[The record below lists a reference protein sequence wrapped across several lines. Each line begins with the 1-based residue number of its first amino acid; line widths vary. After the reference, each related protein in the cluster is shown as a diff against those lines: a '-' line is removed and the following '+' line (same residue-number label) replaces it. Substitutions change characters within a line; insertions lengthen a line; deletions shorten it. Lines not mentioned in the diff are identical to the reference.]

1 MPLMLY
7 TVVFFFLLCLFGLFW
22 YLQSGSPVRDAYV
35 SPLFGDHEKN
45 LSTEDLSLLLG
56 LKRIEHLADRGRW
69 LLFISILLLII
80 EFFAVLGMLI
90 ENRGQMYWVTT
101 VNHGYVIGGFIYLLV
116 SIVAVIFSV
125 RLVSAEKSLSI
136 SNPFERI
143 DAWEHKVVQAD
154 AEQHERKIVRAHGV
168 LLEPDPGSEYQRE
181 RQSRSTRDDFDD
193 EAAGIVKS
201 AQLEQPAVR

>member
-35 SPLFGDHEKN
+35 SPLFGDHERN
-45 LSTEDLSLLLG
+45 LTTEDLSLLLG

-69 LLFISILLLII
+69 LLFISVLLLVI
-80 EFFAVLGMLI
+80 EFFAVLAMLI
-90 ENRGQMYWVTT
+90 ESRGQMYLVNA

-116 SIVAVIFSV
+116 SVLAVIFSV

-136 SNPFERI
+136 ANPFERI
-143 DAWEHKVVQAD
+143 EAWEHKVIQAD
-154 AEQHERKIVRAHGV
+154 AEQKKRIVLYLNQESGRLEGYFAFVFGLVGCGV
-168 LLEPDPGSEYQRE
+168 TLLMIWVASWLTQ
-181 RQSRSTRDDFDD
+181 F
-193 EAAGIVKS
+193 
-201 AQLEQPAVR
+201 VR

>member
-35 SPLFGDHEKN
+35 SPLFGDHERN
-45 LSTEDLSLLLG
+45 LTTEDLSLLLG

-69 LLFISILLLII
+69 LLFISVLLLVI
-80 EFFAVLGMLI
+80 EFFAVLAMLI
-90 ENRGQMYWVTT
+90 ESRGQMYMVAA

-116 SIVAVIFSV
+116 SVLAVVFSV

-143 DAWEHKVVQAD
+143 EAWEHKVIQAD
-154 AEQHERKIVRAHGV
+154 AEQKKRIVLYLNQESGRLEGYFAFVFGLIGCGMT
-168 LLEPDPGSEYQRE
+168 LLMIWVASWLMQFIR
-181 RQSRSTRDDFDD
+181 
-193 EAAGIVKS
+193 
-201 AQLEQPAVR
+201 

>member
-35 SPLFGDHEKN
+35 SPLFGDHERN
-45 LSTEDLSLLLG
+45 LTTEDLSLLLG

-69 LLFISILLLII
+69 LLFISVLLLVI
-80 EFFAVLGMLI
+80 EFFAVLAMLI
-90 ENRGQMYWVTT
+90 ESRGQMYLVGS

-116 SIVAVIFSV
+116 SVLAVVFSV

-143 DAWEHKVVQAD
+143 EAWEHKVIQAD
-154 AEQHERKIVRAHGV
+154 AEQKKRIVLYLNQESGRLEGYFAFVFGLV
-168 LLEPDPGSEYQRE
+168 GCGTTLLMIWVASWLIQ
-181 RQSRSTRDDFDD
+181 F
-193 EAAGIVKS
+193 
-201 AQLEQPAVR
+201 VR

>member
-35 SPLFGDHEKN
+35 SPLFGDHERN
-45 LSTEDLSLLLG
+45 LTTEDLSLLLG

-69 LLFISILLLII
+69 LLFISVLLLVI
-80 EFFAVLGMLI
+80 EFFAVLAMLI
-90 ENRGQMYWVTT
+90 ESRGQMYMVAA

-116 SIVAVIFSV
+116 SVLAVVFSV

-143 DAWEHKVVQAD
+143 EAWEHKVIQAD
-154 AEQHERKIVRAHGV
+154 AEQKKRIVLYLNQESGRLEGYFAFVFGLV
-168 LLEPDPGSEYQRE
+168 GCGMTLLMIWVASWLMQFIR
-181 RQSRSTRDDFDD
+181 
-193 EAAGIVKS
+193 
-201 AQLEQPAVR
+201 

>member
-45 LSTEDLSLLLG
+45 LTTEDLSLLLG

-69 LLFISILLLII
+69 LLFISVLLLVI
-80 EFFAVLGMLI
+80 EFFAVLAMLI
-90 ENRGQMYWVTT
+90 ESRGQMYVVSA

-116 SIVAVIFSV
+116 SVLAVIFSV

-136 SNPFERI
+136 ANPFERI
-143 DAWEHKVVQAD
+143 EAWEHKVIQAD
-154 AEQHERKIVRAHGV
+154 AEQKKRIVLYLNQESGRLEGYFAFVFGLVGCGV
-168 LLEPDPGSEYQRE
+168 TLLMIWVASWLTQ
-181 RQSRSTRDDFDD
+181 F
-193 EAAGIVKS
+193 
-201 AQLEQPAVR
+201 VR